1 MNKFLITAVMLVLF
15 TACDKQIDKIR
26 PLIKIDKEGELNSVA
41 GIKEATAGN
50 YLLLRGDDRSDSYST
65 PFENVSESR
74 GNNVALRQHDLVSQ
88 PTDAFFYQN
97 SPAETL
103 GYSASIYRGA
113 YRIIVSI
120 NAALEGIAK
129 LETQFGSLTDNDKN
143 NLRYAKGE
151 NIFLRA
157 FTYFNLTRLFGKP
170 FYQNPQTSLSVPLKK
185 SSDIEDNPQRA
196 TVKEIYD
203 FIVPELKMAAQ
214 LMKAPVSKTNSFAST
229 GAAWALLSRI
239 YLYMGGTFTA
249 PNEDYNKQVVLYADS
264 VILWSKGKYA
274 LREGADYM
282 QMFGDDESGKLK
294 RSVFNTNKEI
304 IFAYDNAAGGNS
316 IGKLYHYDVS
326 VTSSINGLFKPSVD
340 FMRILDPNDIRRDFL
355 KENLNSKSLE
365 TTKWLAANRS
375 LLTFAP
381 QIFFRLGEIY
391 LNRAEAYA
399 KLKNY
404 AAGRADLKAIHTRA
418 GLPATDVDN
427 IPDSELLKAVLKE
440 RRIELAFEGH
450 IGYDYFRNGL
460 PMKRI
465 AEDNNGA
472 ELIIQPDDQRVV
484 FNIPA
489 F

>member
-1 MNKFLITAVMLVLF
+1 MNKFLIAAVMLVSF

-50 YLLLRGDDRSDSYST
+50 YLLLRGDDRGKYST
-65 PFENVSESR
+65 SFENISEGR
-74 GNNVALRQHDLVSQ
+74 GNNVALRQHILDSQ
-88 PTDAFFYQN
+88 STDAFFYQN
-97 SPAETL
+97 SAAETL
-103 GYSASIYRGA
+103 GYNATIYRGA

-120 NAALEGIAK
+120 NTTLEGIAK

-151 NIFLRA
+151 NMFLRA

-170 FYQNPQTSLSVPLKK
+170 FYQNPETSLSVPLKK
-185 SSDIEDNPQRA
+185 SSDVEDSPQRA

-214 LMKAPVSKTNSFAST
+214 LMKAPVNKTNSYAST
-229 GAAWALLSRI
+229 GAAWALLSRV
-239 YLYMGGTFTA
+239 YLYMGGTVTS
-249 PNEDYNKQVVLYADS
+249 PNDNYNKQVVLYADS

-274 LREGADYM
+274 LREGADYK
-282 QMFGDDESGKLK
+282 QMFGDDESGKLN

-304 IFAYDNAAGGNS
+304 VFAYDNATGGNT

-326 VTSSINGLFKPSVD
+326 SVTSGINGLFKPSAD
-340 FMRILDPNDIRRDFL
+340 FMRILAPNDIRRDFL
-355 KENLNSKSLE
+355 KENINSKSLE

-381 QIFFRLGEIY
+381 QIFFRLGEVY

-404 AAGRADLKAIHTRA
+404 ASGRADLKAIHTRA

-427 IPDSELLKAVLKE
+427 IPDSELLVAVLKE

-450 IGYDYFRNGL
+450 SGYDYFRNGL

-465 AEDNNGA
+465 AEDNNGV
-472 ELIIQPDDQRVV
+472 ELIIQPDDPRVV